1 MPQFKEEQGKLVFLK
16 PLQTRETWLH
26 PMVSSPAAGNGSR
39 SLRVKLGNK
48 DSLTAFRWKLK
59 MQRLLQCLDEG
70 C

>member
-48 DSLTAFRWKLK
+48 DSLTAS
-59 MQRLLQCLDEG
+59 G
-70 C
+70 GS